1 MVKKKT
7 SKIAKKKTRKKVSV
21 AKPKTQKKVTA
32 AKKKIKKKVSA
43 AKPKVQ
49 KKVSAIKKKTKKK
62 VSVAKKKKVSA
73 AKPKTR
79 EKKALDQA
87 KSFALAAA
95 KVAAERHCSEIVVLD
110 LSGKSPAT
118 DFFVIGTGT
127 SDRQMRT
134 VADEINEAAREHKFQ
149 RFGRAG
155 YEQARWIL
163 LDYVDVV
170 IHIFDSE
177 YRDYYD
183 LELLWG
189 DAERLNI
196 DK

>member
-7 SKIAKKKTRKKVSV
+7 SKIAKKKTQKKASA
-21 AKPKTQKKVTA
+21 AKPKTQKKV
-32 AKKKIKKKVSA
+32 
-43 AKPKVQ
+43 
-49 KKVSAIKKKTKKK
+49 
-62 VSVAKKKKVSA
+62 SVATPKTKKKVSA
-73 AKPKTR
+73 AKPKTQQ
-79 EKKALDQA
+79 KKALDQA
-87 KSFALAAA
+87 RAFALAAA
-95 KVAAERHCSEIVVLD
+95 KAAAESHCSEIVVLD

-118 DFFVIGTGT
+118 DFFVIATGT

-134 VADEINEAAREHKFQ
+134 VADEINEAAREHNFQ

-189 DAERLNI
+189 DAERLTI
-196 DK
+196 EKKIATEGTEI